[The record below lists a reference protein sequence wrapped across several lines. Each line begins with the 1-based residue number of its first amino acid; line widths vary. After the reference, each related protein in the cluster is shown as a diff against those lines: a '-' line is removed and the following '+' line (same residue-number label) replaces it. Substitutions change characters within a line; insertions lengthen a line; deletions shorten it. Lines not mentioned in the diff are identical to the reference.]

1 MICLAGKARSA
12 DEINRLI
19 NEAKTKILGARD
31 GEKLL
36 CEKEVSAQWDFLSL
50 AVLRNM
56 RARGNGPK
64 FLKFGQARNLG
75 VQRLGDPALNGRNR
89 NDSGGGEV
97 GFGSGV
103 TATTTE
109 VAIDRRD
116 TDLLAIQ

>member
-1 MICLAGKARSA
+1 MLDLICLAGKARSA

-19 NEAKTKILGARD
+19 SEVETKILGARD

-64 FLKFGQARNLG
+64 FLKFGQARNSRIYYK
-75 VQRLGDPALNGRNR
+75 VSDVEAWINDQYQR
-89 NDSGGGEV
+89 
-97 GFGSGV
+97 
-103 TATTTE
+103 
-109 VAIDRRD
+109 
-116 TDLLAIQ
+116 